1 MQTFAC
7 LCLFCQSNR
16 FELFVCLLAE
26 GSNFTSVLD
35 YQQSRVGLAI
45 DFWVTA
51 PDATALVFSFKM
63 LRSCSSVDFP

>member
-1 MQTFAC
+1 V
-7 LCLFCQSNR
+7 CLFYQSNR
-16 FELFVCLLAE
+16 FELLFVLLAE

-51 PDATALVFSFKM
+51 PDAAALVFFFQNVVM
-63 LRSCSSVDFP
+63 LLKW